1 MKSRSTKLI
10 LLIVLLIVVVLQF
23 IPVDRSVPA
32 DINADNNFLV
42 THDLD
47 PELVSTLKQ
56 ACFDCHSYKT
66 RYPWY
71 AYVAPVSFVVQNHVD
86 EGRSELNFDEW
97 GSYSQKKQDHK
108 LEEIAESLRDKWMP
122 LEGYVALHKNAKL
135 SDSDREQLAAAIDEL
150 R

>member
-42 THDLD
+42 THDLA
-47 PELVSTLKQ
+47 PELASTLKE

-66 RYPWY
+66 HYPWY
-71 AYVAPVSFVVQNHVD
+71 AYVAPISFVVQNHVD

-97 GSYSQKKQDHK
+97 GTYSQKKRDHK
-108 LEEIAESLRDKWMP
+108 LEEIAESLREKWMP
-122 LEGYVALHKNAKL
+122 LEGYVVLHKEAKL
-135 SDSDREQLAAAIDEL
+135 SDSEREQLAAAIDKM